1 MALLLG
7 LLLRLY
13 ALGRGTI
20 NSDEAVVGLMAR
32 EILHGHFFAFYW
44 AEQPFTW
51 YWNDGRYAIFLAPAL
66 ALVVVSLVRE
76 VGIWAI
82 GSPRF
87 APAIMAG
94 LVLIG
99 ALGLTLVAARASRP
113 TSASSLCPPSSALA
127 SWLSWHTNPNNLPTA
142 LADSLLRWH
151 VRYAFSSYWL
161 G

>member
-1 MALLLG
+1 
-7 LLLRLY
+7 
-13 ALGRGTI
+13 
-20 NSDEAVVGLMAR
+20 
-32 EILHGHFFAFYW
+32 
-44 AEQPFTW
+44 
-51 YWNDGRYAIFLAPAL
+51 
-66 ALVVVSLVRE
+66 
-76 VGIWAI
+76 GIWAI
-82 GSPRF
+82 GSPRS

-99 ALGLTLVAARASRP
+99 ALGLTLVAARAQ
-113 TSASSLCPPSSALA
+113 PPYKRQLALPSVERT